1 MLADKPYLTTM
12 GLLSVKAVPLYAVA
26 LTSLM
31 SLAVDAA
38 VLEEVI
44 VTAQKREQSLQDVGI
59 SITAFSGDQ
68 MKALGFTNTVDLVAH
83 TPGLSAVSP
92 FGSGNNVA
100 FTLRGVGL
108 NDFSES
114 NEAPVG
120 IYLDGVYNAT
130 LAGIGFQLFDVE
142 RAEVLRGPQG
152 TLYGRNTTGGL
163 VHFITRKPSQESEAS
178 VELTLG
184 EYSQTRFEGVL
195 SGGLTDKLSA
205 RAAILYNRD
214 DGYIENVNPG
224 VDDAGETNNFS
235 GRLHLLY
242 QQSDEL
248 EFLFSVH
255 GGTADQVGAAY
266 KHTASVFGD
275 DGFDSV
281 EVPADVNVYGTC
293 PGCDL
298 AGYRDT
304 TGDFYKTENDREPFI
319 ELDTLGYS
327 MTIDWKFGE
336 YGFRSISAYEEVEKD
351 FGEDTDAGPSPFIEV
366 TNPVDSEQW
375 TQEFQLS
382 HSGVRNRWTTGLYY
396 YTRDI
401 DSGTRTDLS
410 RETFIGFPINN
421 NTVTQDETD
430 SWSIYGQYEY
440 DLTEKF
446 TVIAGLRYTDEER
459 EFNMLVTDENGL
471 LPDPAF
477 EFSDE
482 TAGDLIK
489 HDEDYISYRLEMNYR
504 PNDDLLWF
512 ASIASGVK
520 GPGFNIDLGI
530 DPRTVEDIP
539 FDEEN
544 LLAYEVG
551 FKSTFLNGG
560 VRFNSSVFYYDYE
573 DYQAFSFEGLSNVVS
588 NKDATIYGLDAELI
602 ASPWAGWDLSLGLS
616 LLDSEVEDI
625 NTGVS
630 IIDRELAMTP
640 KITFNAL
647 ARYEWGAM
655 GGTMSAQGELQY
667 GDEQYFDITNT
678 TLGTEDNYTVGNL
691 RTTYVTG
698 SGQSSISLWVKN
710 VTDEEYRI
718 YAIQVPGLGFSQNM
732 VGQPRWAGV
741 TLSHS
746 W

>member
-1 MLADKPYLTTM
+1 MEATKLGVASFSFGM
-12 GLLSVKAVPLYAVA
+12 VCSSAFVSVLSASAQ
-26 LTSLM
+26 S
-31 SLAVDAA
+31 A

-44 VTAQKREQSLQDVGI
+44 VTAQKREQSVQDIGI
-59 SITAFSGDQ
+59 SVTAFSGDQ
-68 MKALGFTNTVDLVAH
+68 MKALGFTNTVDLVGQ
-83 TPGLSAVSP
+83 TPGLNAVSP
-92 FGSGNNVA
+92 FGGGNNVA

-120 IYLDGVYNAT
+120 VYLDGVYNAT

-163 VHFITRKPSQESEAS
+163 VHFITKKPTQENEGYA
-178 VELTLG
+178 ELTSG
-184 EYSQTRFEGVL
+184 EYGQTRFEGAI
-195 SGGLTDKLSA
+195 SGGLTDTLSA
-205 RAAILYNRD
+205 RAAILYHKD
-214 DGYIENVNPG
+214 DGYIENINPG
-224 VDDAGETNNFS
+224 IDDAGETDNFS

-242 QQSDEL
+242 QPTEEL
-248 EFLFSVH
+248 ELLFSVH
-255 GGTADQVGAAY
+255 GGSADQVGAAY

-275 DGFDSV
+275 DGFDSI
-281 EVPADVNVYGTC
+281 EVPGNVDVYGTC

-298 AGYRDT
+298 TGYRDT
-304 TGDFYKTENDREPFI
+304 TGDFYKTANDREPFI

-327 MTIDWKFGE
+327 MTVDWELGQYDFQ
-336 YGFRSISAYEEVEKD
+336 SITAYEEVEKD

-366 TNPVDSEQW
+366 TNPVDSEQL

-382 HSGVRNRWTTGLYY
+382 YSGDSSRWTTGLYY

-410 RETFIGFPINN
+410 RETAIGFPINN

-430 SWSIYGQYEY
+430 SWSVFGQYEY
-440 DLTEKF
+440 DLSETF
-446 TVIAGLRYTDEER
+446 TVIAGLRYIDEER
-459 EFNMLVTDENGL
+459 EFDMVVTDDNGV

-477 EFSDE
+477 EFSKA
-482 TAGDLIK
+482 TAGDLTK
-489 HDEDYISYRLEMNYR
+489 HDEDYVSYRLELNYR
-504 PNDDLLWF
+504 PNADLLWF
-512 ASIASGVK
+512 ASAASGVK
-520 GPGFNIDLGI
+520 GPGFNIDIGI
-530 DPRTVEDIP
+530 DPRTVEEIP

-544 LLAYEVG
+544 LLAYEIG
-551 FKSTFLNGG
+551 FKATFLDGA

-588 NKDATIYGLDAELI
+588 NKDATIYGLDAEVI
-602 ASPWAGWDLSLGLS
+602 ASPWEGWDFNLGLS
-616 LLDSEVEDI
+616 ILDTEVEDI

-630 IIDRELAMTP
+630 VIDRELALSPDT
-640 KITFNAL
+640 TFNAL
-647 ARYEWGAM
+647 ARYEWSAL
-655 GGTMSAQGELQY
+655 GGTMSAQGDLQY
-667 GDEQYFDITNT
+667 VDEQFFDITNT
-678 TLGTEDNYTVGNL
+678 TLGTEDSYTIGNL
-691 RTTYVTG
+691 RATYVTG
-698 SGQSSISLWVKN
+698 SGQSSVSVWVKN

-718 YAIQVPGLGFSQNM
+718 YAIQVPGLGFSQSM